1 MEMTR
6 ELWKASPAMGVTC
19 GPGQR
24 PPRGPTSVILQD
36 RHGGWEEK
44 WMISM
49 LCEEGNVDHVT
60 MALDKYLGMY
70 HERIVILIYTLFY
83 QVYIYP
89 RSRGIKRR
97 RLLVKV
103 ARSPSATAYVTPC
116 WSTGQEGLTA
126 SEKHGVDMTFRLQAF

>member
-60 MALDKYLGMY
+60 MALDKY
-70 HERIVILIYTLFY
+70 VIMNALYPHLYLILPGVHIPQIAWYKKTTPLRQSGSLPF
-83 QVYIYP
+83 
-89 RSRGIKRR
+89 SHGLCNA
-97 RLLVKV
+97 LLVHR
-103 ARSPSATAYVTPC
+103 AGRAN
-116 WSTGQEGLTA
+116 
-126 SEKHGVDMTFRLQAF
+126 RLGKTRG